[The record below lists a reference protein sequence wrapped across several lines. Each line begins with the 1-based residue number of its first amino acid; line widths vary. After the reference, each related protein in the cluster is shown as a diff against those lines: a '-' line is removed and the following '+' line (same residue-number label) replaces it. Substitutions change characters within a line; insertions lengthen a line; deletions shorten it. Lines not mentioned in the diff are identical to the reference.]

1 MTGCRTPYL
10 ISLPKG
16 INASFASLN
25 CCSPKGM
32 PTTVMQSRAPMTTDS
47 MARGRP
53 ETTSQMIFNRKEP
66 APLPY
71 TPSFPK
77 GKKLRLANLKHC
89 SPT

>member
-16 INASFASLN
+16 INASFASL
-25 CCSPKGM
+25 GM